1 MTEQTAGKSA
11 AQQLARLAETMHRIR
26 RDCPWDAEQTHR
38 SLVKHLIEETAE
50 VVEVIESD
58 GQGAIDDADLIEELG
73 DVLLQVF
80 FHSEIAAQQGRFN
93 IADVAA
99 GVSDKLE
106 RRHPWVFAGQDNP
119 EDMMGAWEAAKQ
131 AEKQRESALDGIPE
145 PLPTLA
151 RANKVVSRARHVH
164 LPVPMAD
171 EPIDAQTV
179 GEQILTLVQRAQASG
194 IDADQA
200 TRDAVR
206 NLEAA
211 IRDAESRA

>member
-1 MTEQTAGKSA
+1 MTEQLDRQDSVA
-11 AQQLARLAETMHRIR
+11 QLARLADVMGRIR

-38 SLVKHLIEETAE
+38 SLVKHLIEETSE

-58 GQGAIDDADLIEELG
+58 DDGIADADLIEELG

-80 FHSEIAAQQGRFN
+80 FHSEIAAQEGRFN
-93 IADVAA
+93 IGDVAA
-99 GVSDKLE
+99 GVCDKLE

-119 EDMMGAWEAAKQ
+119 DDMMGTWEAAKQ
-131 AEKQRESALDGIPE
+131 AEKQRKSALDGIPA

-151 RANKVVSRARHVH
+151 RAGKVVSRARHVH
-164 LPVPMAD
+164 LPVEMAD
-171 EPIDAQTV
+171 EAIDAPAV

-200 TRDAVR
+200 ARDAVR
-206 NLEAA
+206 RLEAE
-211 IRDAESRA
+211 IRALEG